1 MKRLR
6 SSTRVRAGLR
16 PWSLRCVTCAMTSST
31 SSIGLFL
38 NLVSQHIARRRICSE
53 TLTSFD
59 PREASS
65 PSGHGLAKL
74 DLGAMATISLPIS
87 LRRFSSSPKLTPFQQ
102 VAAALSCL
110 SNSSSNVFGE
120 RRKKTETTRRAG
132 VGVRMCDDRA
142 ARPSPCSMKTSFGLP
157 HDHNDH

>member
-31 SSIGLFL
+31 SSNGLFL
-38 NLVSQHIARRRICSE
+38 NLVSQHIARSRICSE

-74 DLGAMATISLPIS
+74 DLGAMATISLPLCGVS
-87 LRRFSSSPKLTPFQQ
+87 LRLQGVAFPTGCCSPLVSVQFQFKCFRRETQ
-102 VAAALSCL
+102 KKRNNEGGRGV
-110 SNSSSNVFGE
+110 G
-120 RRKKTETTRRAG
+120 RRK
-132 VGVRMCDDRA
+132 CDDRA
-142 ARPSPCSMKTSFGLP
+142 ARPLPCSMKTSSGLP